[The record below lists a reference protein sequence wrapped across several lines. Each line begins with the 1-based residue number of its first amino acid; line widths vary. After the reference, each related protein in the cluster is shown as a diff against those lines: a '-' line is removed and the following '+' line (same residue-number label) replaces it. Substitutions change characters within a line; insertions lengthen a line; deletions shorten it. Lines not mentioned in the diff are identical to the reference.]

1 MYVCNCNGIREKEIL
16 AVVDSGVR
24 RWESILAYF
33 HCEPRCGKCEEDIN
47 LIIKA
52 KSQKNIVKAR

>member
-24 RWESILAYF
+24 KWESILAHF
-33 HCEPRCGKCEEDIN
+33 HCEPRCGMCEEDIN
-47 LIIKA
+47 LM
-52 KSQKNIVKAR
+52 VKGKPQRTIQEAL